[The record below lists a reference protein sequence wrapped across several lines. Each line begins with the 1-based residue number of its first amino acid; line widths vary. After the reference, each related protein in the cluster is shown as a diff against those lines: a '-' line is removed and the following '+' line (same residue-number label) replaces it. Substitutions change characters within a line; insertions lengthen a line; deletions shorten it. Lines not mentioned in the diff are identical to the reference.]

1 MHWLVGLCIDY
12 WIYALTIWFIHCL
25 LVYALTSIDRG
36 GCIRS
41 SSGYDW
47 SLTIWFMHCL
57 CDLFMD
63 YLVYAF
69 TCIDR
74 GGCNHSSTGMIVHMY
89 IRISYEYMFLACVC
103 MCVSTSIC
111 TDLNVHMSEWLP
123 EGALAM
129 QRERRGDQTTHG
141 GDRHALAHALQ
152 LPRCQQPPKAAFCWK
167 IDMHTCTHINEPCHA
182 ISTGYVTYVPCVT
195 SRVWL
200 GPVSHACWVDVQ
212 RWKQRNSGT
221 QWDSPTGFRPGYRVA
236 VYGYHLFEFFFW
248 WLALEHRR

>member
-129 QRERRGDQTTHG
+129 QRERRGDR
-141 GDRHALAHALQ
+141 DRHALAHALQ

-167 IDMHTCTHINEPCHA
+167 VDMHICTHINEPCHA
-182 ISTGYVTYVPCVT
+182 ISMGYVTYVPCVT

-200 GPVSHACWVDVQ
+200 GPASHACWVDVQ

-221 QWDSPTGFRPGYRVA
+221 QLDSPNRI
-236 VYGYHLFEFFFW
+236 
-248 WLALEHRR
+248 